1 MALRLGNIYPSP
13 LKNRIKIPT
22 IPSPKGMS
30 PTLIPSGPGG
40 PSPVSGVPTIP
51 SLPGP
56 TEVVGSVPFSGIP
69 SPTEVSPSFIPRLP
83 KTPPLVDP
91 INPGNIP
98 GPSPVS
104 GVPTIPSLS
113 GSTGDLLNPIENSKL
128 VEPKVSPELVTKDT
142 GLVKSSVDTL
152 RSWLLGFP
160 LPVYRKGF
168 YPSSLSEVAS
178 AKPITVS
185 LTKGEMDLGVMKRVS
200 ATKNAFLNQA
210 RSWVSIDDKIPIR
223 RTGKA
228 QRIHKRQIKRDYPD
242 LEGKG
247 RRALLKNNP
256 YSFPDSPREMD
267 EKEVTTV
274 RERAADELY
283 LTTIAWPLEKD
294 IPTETRQ
301 KIERTAV
308 ELKKVGLTLRMTAI
322 SPGRVESVYIPLT
335 LKDLKYLPDSSIPS
349 LGILGRNLQKYH
361 YAGSEDTLEFKIGW
375 NSSLNHTDSE
385 IPILEKAMKIA
396 SFSKAHQGTLPIV
409 RFAIV
414 GITSQGGPN
423 LEVFNSNYTYIVT
436 KADFEITQINHGY
449 KALDNRLIN
458 PHPTKIEQTV
468 VLKRI
473 SKTRPDGSELYYKS

>member
-13 LKNRIKIPT
+13 LKNKVKIPL
-22 IPSPKGMS
+22 IPDPKGMS
-30 PTLIPSGPGG
+30 PTFIPSGPGN

-51 SLPGP
+51 PIPGP

-91 INPGNIP
+91 I
-98 GPSPVS
+98 
-104 GVPTIPSLS
+104 
-113 GSTGDLLNPIENSKL
+113 ENSKL

-142 GLVKSSVDTL
+142 GLVRSSVDTL

-178 AKPITVS
+178 VKPITVS

-247 RRALLKNNP
+247 RRALLRKDP

-274 RERAADELY
+274 REMAADELY
-283 LTTIAWPLEKD
+283 STTIDWQLENPIPGKD
-294 IPTETRQ
+294 FI
-301 KIERTAV
+301 KIQRIAV
-308 ELKKVGLTLRMTAI
+308 KLKSDLLTLNMTAI
-322 SPGRVESVYIPLT
+322 SRGRVESVYIPLT
-335 LKDLKYLPDSSIPS
+335 LRDLKYLPDSSIPS

-375 NSSLNHTDSE
+375 NSSLSYIDSRV
-385 IPILEKAMKIA
+385 PILEKAMKIA

-449 KALDNRLIN
+449 KMGDNIQIN

-473 SKTRPDGSELYYKS
+473 SETRPDGSELYYKS